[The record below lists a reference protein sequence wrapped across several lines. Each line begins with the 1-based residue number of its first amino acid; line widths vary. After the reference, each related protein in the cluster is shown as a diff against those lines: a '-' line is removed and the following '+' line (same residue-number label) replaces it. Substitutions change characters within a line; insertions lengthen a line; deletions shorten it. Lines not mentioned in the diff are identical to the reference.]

1 MSDQYICPEDFK
13 HPCLRIAGPK
23 CALVREDELDEGV
36 WFLDYPNGDFEE
48 IGDTVRVTIASVEM
62 KAMDWIVH
70 PPVVTF
76 DKDSSV
82 YKAIQLR
89 SDRQDE
95 KCQWGPEYMVWL
107 NDDRQRAMLYLGNKS
122 SRNLMSSLRVGGKYV
137 LLPQQRTHDSFTW
150 YVPKVV
156 DAEVFDQS

>member
-1 MSDQYICPEDFK
+1 MSTPK

-23 CALVREDELDEGV
+23 CALVRENELDEGV

-48 IGDTVRVTIASVEM
+48 VGDIVRMEIASVEM

-70 PPVVTF
+70 PPVVTL
-76 DKDSSV
+76 DKNSAV

-89 SDRQDE
+89 SDKQDE

-107 NDDRQRAMLYLGNKS
+107 NNDRQRAMLYLGNKS
-122 SRNLMSSLRVGGKYV
+122 SRYLMSSLRVGGKYV
-137 LLPQQRTHDSFTW
+137 LLPQKRTHGLFTW

-156 DAEVFDQS
+156 DAEVFDQSQGK